1 MLFTV
6 ISKKSLTNP
15 ISSTFS
21 SKSFVV
27 LARMFRSLIHF
38 ELIFV
43 HSVRQGSKFIHL
55 SICIFPIVV
64 YQENCLFTHWMVLT
78 HLLKI
83 IWLFMGGFIS
93 GLSILFHWSMHSSL
107 CQYHT
112 VSINVVKF
120 WNQEVWDFQLCSSSR
135 LFWLLRA
142 PWYSMW
148 ALGWIFLGLK
158 KLLLGFW

>member
-1 MLFTV
+1 
-6 ISKKSLTNP
+6 
-15 ISSTFS
+15 
-21 SKSFVV
+21 
-27 LARMFRSLIHF
+27 MFRSLIHF

-43 HSVRQGSKFIHL
+43 HGVRQGSKFIRL
-55 SICIFPIVV
+55 SICIFPIVI

-93 GLSILFHWSMHSSL
+93 GLSILFHWSMHLSL

-112 VSINVVKF
+112 VSITVVKF